1 LGIVNTSP
9 EAIAA
14 AAAAL
19 RGGALVAFP
28 TETVYGLGADA
39 TNARAV
45 AAVFAVKGRP
55 SFNPLIAHVAAP
67 EAAAELGH
75 LTATG
80 AMMARAFW
88 PGPLTLVLRKRDGC
102 PVAELATAGLD
113 TIAVRV
119 PGHPVAQALLNAAG
133 VPVAAPSANRSGHVS
148 PTTAAHVAQDLGD
161 RVAMILDGGAAPIG
175 LESTVVDAT
184 GPEPVVLRLGA
195 VAREDVAR
203 VLGRPVAV
211 ATGEA
216 HAPASPGML
225 ARHYAPA
232 ARLRLNA
239 TDVRP
244 GEALLAFGS
253 AHVPLHEGPMLNLS
267 WSADLIEAAANLFS
281 ALRTLDAALEVPGE
295 AALQAPLEAPGPRAI
310 AVMPI
315 PEQGLGEAINDRL
328 RRAARPE

>member
-55 SFNPLIAHVAAP
+55 SFNPLIAHVATP

-133 VPVAAPSANRSGHVS
+133 VPIAAPSANRSGYVS

-203 VLGRPVAV
+203 VLGRPVPV
-211 ATGEA
+211 AMGEA
-216 HAPASPGML
+216 HMPASPGML

-253 AHVPLHEGPMLNLS
+253 AHVPRHEGPMLNLS
-267 WSADLIEAAANLFS
+267 WSGDLIEAAANLFS
-281 ALRTLDAALEVPGE
+281 ALRTLDAALEVAGE
-295 AALQAPLEAPGPRAI
+295 AALEVSGPKAI

>member
-1 LGIVNTSP
+1 LGIVSTSP

-39 TNARAV
+39 TSSRAV
-45 AAVFAVKGRP
+45 AAIFEAKGRP
-55 SFNPLIAHVAAP
+55 SFNPLIAHVATP

-75 LTATG
+75 LTETG

-119 PGHPVAQALLNAAG
+119 PAHPVAQALLNAAG
-133 VPVAAPSANRSGHVS
+133 VPIAAPSANRSGHVS

-161 RVAMILDGGAAPIG
+161 RVAMILDGGTAPIG
-175 LESTVVDAT
+175 LESTVVDVT
-184 GPEPVVLRLGA
+184 GPEPAVLRLGA
-195 VAREDVAR
+195 VAREDIGR

-211 ATGEA
+211 AIGEA
-216 HAPASPGML
+216 HTPASPGML

-253 AHVPLHEGPMLNLS
+253 AHVPRHEGLMLNLS
-267 WSADLIEAAANLFS
+267 WSGDLIEAAANLFS
-281 ALRTLDAALEVPGE
+281 ALRTLDAAVAAAGE
-295 AALQAPLEAPGPRAI
+295 SHLQGGGAKAI